1 VGFAEAVMILGL
13 VFGMISIKMMSMLEN
28 AQIVV
33 VKGVRVGTRLGRKS
47 RPAPAKKIVAFAMG
61 THKIFFLRIGIL
73 FFTRI
78 SSLIFAAEAMY
89 PEKLVEGAALT
100 MMKTVMIS
108 SRIRAA
114 TVRKGKHAIRKIR
127 VKNRSKSS
135 VGPKK

>member
-33 VKGVRVGTRLGRKS
+33 VKGVRVSTRLGRKS
-47 RPAPAKKIVAFAMG
+47 RAAPAKKIVAFAIG
-61 THKIFFLRIGIL
+61 TRKILFLRIGII

-89 PEKLVEGAALT
+89 PEKLVEGAAFT

-108 SRIRAA
+108 SRIQAA
-114 TVRKGKHAIRKIR
+114 TVRKSKHAIKKIKMKR
-127 VKNRSKSS
+127 QRTV
-135 VGPKK
+135 

>member
-1 VGFAEAVMILGL
+1 MGFAEAVMILGL

-33 VKGVRVGTRLGRKS
+33 VKGVRVSTRLGRKS
-47 RPAPAKKIVAFAMG
+47 KAAPGKKIVAFAMG
-61 THKIFFLRIGIL
+61 TRKILFLRIGIM

-89 PEKLVEGAALT
+89 PEKLVEGAAVT

-114 TVRKGKHAIRKIR
+114 TVRKGRHAIKKIKMKR
-127 VKNRSKSS
+127 QRIV
-135 VGPKK
+135 